1 MTISI
6 ETDNTAELEAIM
18 TVFKNLNMDNVKVLF
33 NNKPTPSI
41 TKGDKTIDPTP
52 LFGMWADNPRDINE
66 IRKNNFNRNWK

>member
-1 MTISI
+1 
-6 ETDNTAELEAIM
+6 
-18 TVFKNLNMDNVKVLF
+18 MDNVKVVF